1 MELFAPYQDRLDILA
16 NNINSVVCH
25 CPICEDSEES
35 DSIRRT
41 LIQLEFY
48 GDYNDTEMAEE
59 QLKLC
64 HEEGMHSGI
73 LYLMSLKVVMCFY
86 LQALF
91 FDDSTPLSY
100 YLKFSY

>member
-16 NNINSVVCH
+16 NNINSVECH

-35 DSIRRT
+35 DSIRRR

-48 GDYNDTEMAEE
+48 GDFSDTEMAGE

-64 HEEGMHSGI
+64 HEAGMHPGI
-73 LYLMSLKVVMCFY
+73 LYLMSLKVVMCHY
-86 LQALF
+86 LQA
-91 FDDSTPLSY
+91 
-100 YLKFSY
+100 

>member
-16 NNINSVVCH
+16 NNINSVECH

-35 DSIRRT
+35 DSIRRR

-64 HEEGMHSGI
+64 HEAEMHPGI

-100 YLKFSY
+100 YVKFSY